1 MTTISTHI
9 PMRGLQSAQALRE
22 SCADVNADKARIG
35 MRKDGTL
42 VLYTGRSYLL
52 HPDQTRRASEFLRQL
67 DPLQAESGSRRF
79 RLVDLMTSLNTV
91 SNGRRAE
98 PQSDEPAA
106 ASRTRRLRFADEP
119 APVVAEKRPV
129 QTAPARLAIAP
140 QSAPRVEADG
150 AGKGFS
156 AAGSRGRVQQ
166 DGDMVV
172 KSFKAMDKS
181 AVAHELAMCNS
192 HLKASQRALPEARMQ
207 GDTLAMP
214 FIAGS
219 TPSTEEVKGAV
230 GELFRLGFM
239 MGDPSSANFVK
250 TEGGEV
256 VPVDFGLMFKAD
268 GRGEVCRS
276 VMSEI
281 VHDYV
286 KGGYRFVP
294 EPLKGDYL
302 AAMREFDQ
310 VLGKDSPA
318 RNVNVKKLQMAGWFN
333 KTR

>member
-1 MTTISTHI
+1 MSTISTHI
-9 PMRGLQSAQALRE
+9 PMRGLHSAQALRE

-67 DPLQAESGSRRF
+67 DPQQAESGSRRF
-79 RLVDLMTSLNTV
+79 RLVDLITSLNTV

-98 PQSDEPAA
+98 PQADEPAA
-106 ASRTRRLRFADEP
+106 ASRTRRLRFADET
-119 APVVAEKRPV
+119 ASVAEKRPV
-129 QTAPARLAIAP
+129 Q
-140 QSAPRVEADG
+140 SAPRAEADG
-150 AGKGFS
+150 VGKGFS

-166 DGDMVV
+166 AGDMVV
-172 KSFKAMDKS
+172 KSFKAMDKG

-219 TPSTEEVKGAV
+219 TPTTEEVKGAV
-230 GELFRLGFM
+230 GDLFRLGFM

-250 TEGGEV
+250 TEGGKV
-256 VPVDFGLMFKAD
+256 VPVDFGLMFKT
-268 GRGEVCRS
+268 GERGAVCRS

>member
-52 HPDQTRRASEFLRQL
+52 HPDQTRRASDFLRQL
-67 DPLQAESGSRRF
+67 DPLQAESGSRHF
-79 RLVDLMTSLNTV
+79 RLADLISCLNVRAGSLKH
-91 SNGRRAE
+91 E
-98 PQSDEPAA
+98 P
-106 ASRTRRLRFADEP
+106 T
-119 APVVAEKRPV
+119 
-129 QTAPARLAIAP
+129 PARLAIAP

-214 FIAGS
+214 FIVGS
-219 TPSTEEVKGAV
+219 TPTTEEVKGAV